1 MTKLNVKEQRHRMKG
16 KKGKGSTGKRVKRVN
31 KKGQMDEQ
39 SYRYLPP
46 DGSTG

>member
-16 KKGKGSTGKRVKRVN
+16 KKGKGSRGKRVKRVN

-46 DGSTG
+46 NGSTG